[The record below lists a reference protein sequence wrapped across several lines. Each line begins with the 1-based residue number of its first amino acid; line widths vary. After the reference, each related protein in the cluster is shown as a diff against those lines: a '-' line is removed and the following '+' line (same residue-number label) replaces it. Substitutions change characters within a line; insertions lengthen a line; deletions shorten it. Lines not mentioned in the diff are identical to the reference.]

1 MFLHASISSS
11 RHLTRTTSRSITS
24 EVSARMLSSPHP
36 AAFNNL
42 EHNDDDDD
50 LAGDEREYSLMMIVI
65 MLAAM
70 EGLGESSADSDTQ
83 HNKNVDLGTPSSLL
97 DTKQATVD
105 AVLLLLLSLAR
116 IM

>member
-1 MFLHASISSS
+1 
-11 RHLTRTTSRSITS
+11 
-24 EVSARMLSSPHP
+24 MLSSPHP

-97 DTKQATVD
+97 NTKQATVD

>member
-1 MFLHASISSS
+1 
-11 RHLTRTTSRSITS
+11 
-24 EVSARMLSSPHP
+24 MLSSPHP

-42 EHNDDDDD
+42 EHNDDDDDDD

-105 AVLLLLLSLAR
+105 AVLLLLLLSLAR